1 MIGVIKR
8 LSVNLPRDALLRIY
22 KSFIR
27 AHLDYGDIIYGKLHN
42 ESFKSKIENI
52 QYKAYIAVTGAI
64 QGTSLEHLYHELGLE
79 SLGDRRWCHNL
90 TFFIKL

>member
-8 LSVNLPRDALLRIY
+8 LSINLSRDALLKIY

-27 AHLDYGDIIYGKLHN
+27 LHLDYVGIIYDKPNN

-52 QYKAYIAVTGAI
+52 QCKACIAITGAV
-64 QGTSLEHLYHELGLE
+64 QGTSREHLHHELGLE
-79 SLGDRRWCHNL
+79 SLGDRRWCRKL
-90 TFFIKL
+90 TFFIKF